1 MRLKL
6 WTYTVVAASLF
17 QPWAFSAQAA
27 TSFQLDQGVELIVK
41 NLEALTPSDPN
52 VTPIDVPTMMKQ
64 IVVGFRTQLGE
75 CVNPLTTT
83 IAECLRGQ
91 QDNGFLGGVSTKY
104 LNAGLKS
111 GKIDAVERALLI
123 RYFSAVT
130 DVTGNT
136 ADGVTVA
143 ETPLMAE
150 PKGKGIAEPSL
161 PVYRQNKIDYTAL
174 RVAKK
179 MDAVLPADLA
189 AQMEKAFPRK
199 MNGVGLITAEEFFA
213 ALPNFG
219 RLQLNEL
226 AGLMV
231 SATDLMTRPDSKVV
245 SYPADYAF
253 TSRAIKSLQDKEAET
268 VKDIGTAPDAPTL
281 QQYQT
286 LLATLRAQENAL
298 EQKDPIDALGAQRA
312 SLAATLSTDEDKIT
326 TCAPVAVDCAT
337 AIADV
342 QAKRDAIDSIDSQLG
357 DLIRTNE
364 LAPTDV
370 QRFAV
375 NVLKQNL
382 YTLNQNAPFA
392 GLNLALGDVL
402 MSAWVS
408 GDISSDSLL
417 ALSQMSDL
425 KETHTSIWKKILTTT
440 WNIAQPVL
448 MAVPSTSYIAIG
460 VGIFLQIRQESAN
473 ANLVKENATHLIP
486 DQN

>member
-1 MRLKL
+1 
-6 WTYTVVAASLF
+6 
-17 QPWAFSAQAA
+17 
-27 TSFQLDQGVELIVK
+27 
-41 NLEALTPSDPN
+41 
-52 VTPIDVPTMMKQ
+52 
-64 IVVGFRTQLGE
+64 
-75 CVNPLTTT
+75 
-83 IAECLRGQ
+83 
-91 QDNGFLGGVSTKY
+91 
-104 LNAGLKS
+104 
-111 GKIDAVERALLI
+111 
-123 RYFSAVT
+123 
-130 DVTGNT
+130 
-136 ADGVTVA
+136 
-143 ETPLMAE
+143 
-150 PKGKGIAEPSL
+150 
-161 PVYRQNKIDYTAL
+161 
-174 RVAKK
+174 
-179 MDAVLPADLA
+179 
-189 AQMEKAFPRK
+189 
-199 MNGVGLITAEEFFA
+199 
-213 ALPNFG
+213 
-219 RLQLNEL
+219 
-226 AGLMV
+226 
-231 SATDLMTRPDSKVV
+231 
-245 SYPADYAF
+245 
-253 TSRAIKSLQDKEAET
+253 
-268 VKDIGTAPDAPTL
+268 
-281 QQYQT
+281 
-286 LLATLRAQENAL
+286 
-298 EQKDPIDALGAQRA
+298 
-312 SLAATLSTDEDKIT
+312 LSTDEDKIT